1 MRRSLYKR
9 TCREIAS
16 RQSAHAVQD
25 VVQFGPLGATLLG
38 QVQSQP
44 GSIPAIL
51 AHVGALPILDW
62 TRHFL
67 ALGAPTLHRS
77 PTSALYQ
84 TLTLHQNYTDLH
96 DACGRADRL
105 VRARPFWLRLQ

>member
-1 MRRSLYKR
+1 ML
-9 TCREIAS
+9 AG
-16 RQSAHAVQD
+16 QD

-67 ALGAPTLHRS
+67 ALGAPTLHHNS
-77 PTSALYQ
+77 KPTPKVP
-84 TLTLHQNYTDLH
+84 
-96 DACGRADRL
+96 DACGHAAHPGLDAPLPGSRCASPTL
-105 VRARPFWLRLQ
+105 LASNLISELL

>member
-1 MRRSLYKR
+1 MQMRAL
-9 TCREIAS
+9 
-16 RQSAHAVQD
+16 QD

-67 ALGAPTLHRS
+67 ALGAP
-77 PTSALYQ
+77 
-84 TLTLHQNYTDLH
+84 
-96 DACGRADRL
+96 
-105 VRARPFWLRLQ
+105 V

>member
-1 MRRSLYKR
+1 MLMR
-9 TCREIAS
+9 A
-16 RQSAHAVQD
+16 AQD

-67 ALGAPTLHRS
+67 ALGAPSLH
-77 PTSALYQ
+77 PE
-84 TLTLHQNYTDLH
+84 
-96 DACGRADRL
+96 
-105 VRARPFWLRLQ
+105 P